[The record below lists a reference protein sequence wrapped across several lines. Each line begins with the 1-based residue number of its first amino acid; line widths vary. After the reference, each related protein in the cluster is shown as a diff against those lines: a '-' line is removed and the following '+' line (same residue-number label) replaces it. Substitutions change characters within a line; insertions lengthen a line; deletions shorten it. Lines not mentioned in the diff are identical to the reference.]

1 MKHFYL
7 FIFILLLLTSCHQ
20 QLDYPSISKDALSK
34 ELIEAKADSGLL
46 ILLKDCKTVAKVNL
60 VFEDSLY
67 KESNGQ
73 VFQMKRVMGT
83 LLSPAYL
90 MAISDRISLA
100 DTVDVGNGIYLK
112 DGVQIE
118 DHNADRGGYGVINA
132 EQVIIFDS
140 KIGMVKL
147 LERSGNRDE
156 KISSLDFQNFQAT
169 PEKTVAYF
177 NRIAN
182 EDFSLYPAE
191 KMKQI
196 RYLLRKVITD
206 GTGKNLDLENLEI
219 SGKTGKTNEN
229 EISCCAYFKI
239 DESVYTCLVIIS
251 NPKEGYPS
259 GGMMCGEVI
268 KRIVENITNKIEM
281 K

>member
-1 MKHFYL
+1 MNYINFL
-7 FIFILLLLTSCHQ
+7 ILLFFLTSCQ
-20 QLDYPSISKDALSK
+20 QNGDFQSVAKSSLSK
-34 ELIEAKADSGLL
+34 KLIETKADSGLL
-46 ILLKDCKTVAKVNL
+46 ILLKDSKAVAKVNMIL
-60 VFEDSLY
+60 EDSLY
-67 KESNGQ
+67 KESNEQ
-73 VFQMKRVMGT
+73 VFQTKRDMGT

-90 MAISDRISLA
+90 MAISDCVSLT
-100 DTVDVGNGIYLK
+100 DTVDVGNGIYIK

-132 EQVIIFDS
+132 EQVIAFDS
-140 KIGMVKL
+140 KIGMIKI
-147 LERSGNRDE
+147 LERCGNRDE

-169 PEKTVAYF
+169 PEKILAYF
-177 NRIAN
+177 DRIAN

-219 SGKTGKTNEN
+219 SGKTGKTDKN

-268 KRIVENITNKIEM
+268 KRIVEEIKEKGFI

>member
-1 MKHFYL
+1 MKHL
-7 FIFILLLLTSCHQ
+7 TLIILSFLLLTSCHQ
-20 QLDYPSISKDALSK
+20 QPDYPTISKASLSK
-34 ELIEAKADSGLL
+34 ELIEVKADSGLL
-46 ILLKDCKTVAKVNL
+46 ILLKDRKAVAKVYL
-60 VFEDSLY
+60 VLEDSLY
-67 KESNGQ
+67 KESNEQ
-73 VFQMKRVMGT
+73 VFQTKRDMGT

-90 MAISDRISLA
+90 MAISDCVSLT
-100 DTVDVGNGIYLK
+100 DTVDVGNGIYIK

-132 EQVIIFDS
+132 EQVIAFDS
-140 KIGMVKL
+140 KIGMIKI
-147 LERSGNRDE
+147 LERCGNRDE
-156 KISSLDFQNFQAT
+156 EISSLDFQNFQAT
-169 PEKTVAYF
+169 PEKILAYF
-177 NRIAN
+177 DRIAN
-182 EDFSLYPAE
+182 EDFSLYPDE

-268 KRIVENITNKIEM
+268 KRIVEQIKE
-281 K
+281 KGFVK